1 MRNGIRSISYPKKGR
16 IMKAAILEHYDK
28 AGTDLIVRE
37 TPLPH
42 VGANDVLVHVSCA
55 GVNPLDNMIIR
66 KEVKLIVDYSMPLV
80 MGNEFVGVIEQ
91 LGESVQGFSEGDRVY
106 ARMPLDN
113 IGAFAEYVRLHTDAI
128 AKVPDYLSDEEAAC
142 VPLTSLTA
150 LQAYELMGVKP
161 GGKLFISG
169 GTGSV
174 GAMAI
179 PIAKDMGL
187 YVATSGNGNS
197 AERMSELGV
206 DEFIDYKKQDFA
218 NVVHDVDYV
227 LDTLGDKVLPKEFQ
241 ILKQGGTLVS
251 LRGMPN
257 GAFAK
262 RMGMGWVKR
271 LLFSIA
277 GRKYD
282 KMAARRRQTYQ
293 FMFVHA
299 DGRGLARISRIFE
312 EKHVQPSVDGVFSLD
327 EVNAALQKVKA
338 GGSKGKT
345 ILRIT

>member
-1 MRNGIRSISYPKKGR
+1 
-16 IMKAAILEHYDK
+16 MKAAILEHYDK
-28 AGTDLIVRE
+28 AGTDLVIRD
-37 TPLPH
+37 TSIPR
-42 VGANDVLVHVSCA
+42 VGVSDVLVRVACA

-80 MGNEFVGVIEQ
+80 MGNEFVGKIEQ
-91 LGESVQGFSEGDRVY
+91 VGKDVQGFSEGDRVY

-113 IGAFAEYVRLHTDAI
+113 IGSFAEYVSLSADAI
-128 AKVPDYLSDEEAAC
+128 AKVPDYLTDEEAAC
-142 VPLTSLTA
+142 VPLTALTA
-150 LQAYELMGVKP
+150 LQAYGLMGIKS

-179 PIAKDMGL
+179 PIAKDFGL

-197 AERMSELGV
+197 AERMTDIGV
-206 DEFIDYKKQDFA
+206 DEFIDYKKQDF
-218 NVVHDVDYV
+218 VDVLHNMDYV
-227 LDTLGDKVLPKEFQ
+227 LDTLGDKALPKEFQ

-262 RMGMGWVKR
+262 RMGMGLAKR

-282 KMAARRRQTYQ
+282 KMAAKRDQTYQ
-293 FMFVHA
+293 FIFVHA
-299 DGRGLARISRIFE
+299 DGNGLARISRIFE
-312 EKHVQPSVDGVFSLD
+312 KKHVKPSVDGVFTLE
-327 EVNAALQKVKA
+327 EVNVALQKVKA

-345 ILRIT
+345 ILKIA